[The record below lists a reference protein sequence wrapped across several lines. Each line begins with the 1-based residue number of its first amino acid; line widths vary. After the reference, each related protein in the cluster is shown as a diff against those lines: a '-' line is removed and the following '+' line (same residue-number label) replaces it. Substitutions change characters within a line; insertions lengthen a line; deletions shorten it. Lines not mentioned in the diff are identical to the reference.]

1 MTPEELLEAVSA
13 RLVASRV
20 KVDVLV
26 GRVPATPAR
35 PYVVLVGQMPAVARR
50 PLAGDSHQDRITV
63 QVMAVNN
70 SHEGA
75 LWLADRVRVVLSDLP
90 VGVGRLR
97 YDFASAPIESDQ
109 AGVYRWSVTADYF
122 TFQARRFHD

>member
-13 RLVASRV
+13 RLVASLV

-50 PLAGDSHQDRITV
+50 PLAGDSHQDRMTV
-63 QVMAVNN
+63 HVMTVSN
-70 SHEGA
+70 SLGGV

-97 YDFASAPIESDQ
+97 YDFASSPIESDQ
-109 AGVYRWSVTADYF
+109 PGDYRWSLTADYF
-122 TFQARRFHD
+122 THQPRRFHD